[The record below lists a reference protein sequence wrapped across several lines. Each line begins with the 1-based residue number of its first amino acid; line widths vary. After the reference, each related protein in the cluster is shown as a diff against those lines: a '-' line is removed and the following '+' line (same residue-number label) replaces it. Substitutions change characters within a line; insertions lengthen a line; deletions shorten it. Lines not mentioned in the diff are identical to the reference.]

1 MPQPFPEPS
10 RAEAVAL
17 FRLGVVGDL
26 LARDLD
32 AGELQDELIARAQQR
47 YRPPGSASSRTYH
60 WKTLQCWYYLA
71 KQRGL
76 TALMPASRKKGSALA
91 LTDDQRELL
100 VQIGHEHPSAAADLI
115 LATAVGQGVIAEGQ
129 VSVSTLRRLFVQHNV
144 ARGPANRAERRQR
157 RRWEAQRPCALWHAD
172 VCHVWVR
179 NPDGTPRKV
188 YVHGLLDDHSRFCV
202 GLEARRSEQETDL
215 LAVLC
220 AALLRYPAPAA
231 LYVDNGAC
239 YRGETL
245 ALICARLDIRLI
257 HARPYDPASRGKME
271 RFWRTMRGRCTD
283 HLPMGSEVQDVH
295 AALLAFLDADYHV
308 RAHASL
314 MGESP
319 AKRFHGGLRDLPRPR
334 TARDLAKVLEITL
347 SRKVAGDGTFS
358 VEGQLYEVRAR
369 HLLRRKVD
377 VVLDPFTQ
385 APVRVEFEGKAV
397 DFGRCN
403 PAANHR
409 RRRATDHAEPEATAP
424 FDPIAALLAKAR
436 QENA

>member
-157 RRWEAQRPCALWHAD
+157 RRWR
-172 VCHVWVR
+172 
-179 NPDGTPRKV
+179 
-188 YVHGLLDDHSRFCV
+188 
-202 GLEARRSEQETDL
+202 
-215 LAVLC
+215 
-220 AALLRYPAPAA
+220 
-231 LYVDNGAC
+231 
-239 YRGETL
+239 
-245 ALICARLDIRLI
+245 
-257 HARPYDPASRGKME
+257 
-271 RFWRTMRGRCTD
+271 
-283 HLPMGSEVQDVH
+283 
-295 AALLAFLDADYHV
+295 
-308 RAHASL
+308 
-314 MGESP
+314 
-319 AKRFHGGLRDLPRPR
+319 
-334 TARDLAKVLEITL
+334 
-347 SRKVAGDGTFS
+347 
-358 VEGQLYEVRAR
+358 
-369 HLLRRKVD
+369 
-377 VVLDPFTQ
+377 
-385 APVRVEFEGKAV
+385 
-397 DFGRCN
+397 
-403 PAANHR
+403 
-409 RRRATDHAEPEATAP
+409 
-424 FDPIAALLAKAR
+424 
-436 QENA
+436 